1 MPHPSSPLLTASIAA
16 VLAAGLGC
24 SNHEGAK
31 DAPRDP
37 MKQPAVEAIFATAR
51 AEGAGAALDSLAA
64 AIARDSSLA
73 PLGHQV
79 AHGVGRYLVALDGY
93 SPALLASCR
102 PSFQA
107 GCYHGV
113 LEEYVARVPG
123 GLDSAQ
129 VGTLCQGDAA
139 QPPIVTLECA
149 HGFGHGAFT
158 RAGHGLGPALASCD
172 AMPGAALVRE
182 CQDGV
187 FMQRIVVRFGVVA
200 TGRREAGEAQ
210 PVHEHGTDA
219 TTGAGSEAAR
229 EWSCSE
235 VEPRYRPACWA
246 YEPGA
251 ILSRG
256 AVSAD
261 SLASVCSGL
270 EPSLAAECWRGLGKL
285 WATWKGISGGRTVTD
300 ACARRG
306 SEAGHACLRGVVES
320 LVDLDWSGR
329 LASEFCGA
337 VRPEESG
344 TCAGLLNERVSLT
357 NAPAHK

>member
-1 MPHPSSPLLTASIAA
+1 MPRLSPLL
-16 VLAAGLGC
+16 LAAGC
-24 SNHEGAK
+24 GAGLATSVACAGRESPK
-31 DAPRDP
+31 GEAGDP

-51 AEGAGAALDSLAA
+51 EEGAGAALDSLAV

-79 AHGVGRYLVALDGY
+79 AHGVGRYLVALEGF

-102 PSFQA
+102 PTFQA

-129 VGTLCQGDAA
+129 VRALCRGEVA
-139 QPPIVTLECA
+139 QAPIVTLECA

-158 RAGHGLGPALASCD
+158 RAGHGLAPALASCD
-172 AMPGAALVRE
+172 AMPAEALVRE

-187 FMQRIVVRFGVVA
+187 FMQRIVARFGPVA
-200 TGRREAGEAQ
+200 SRRGQEIGGQ
-210 PVHEHGTDA
+210 PLHDHGTDA
-219 TTGAGSEAAR
+219 TPAERSEDTRA
-229 EWSCSE
+229 WSCND

-251 ILSRG
+251 ILARS

-261 SLASVCSGL
+261 SLAMVCAGL
-270 EPSLAAECWRGLGKL
+270 EPRLASECWRGLGKL
-285 WATWKGISGGRTVTD
+285 WATWKGIPGGRTATE
-300 ACARRG
+300 ACARQG
-306 SEAGHACLRGVVES
+306 SEAESACLRGVIES
-320 LVDLDWSGR
+320 LVDLDWSGQ
-329 LASEFCGA
+329 LASRFCGA
-337 VRPEESG
+337 VRPEDAGE
-344 TCAGLLNERVSLT
+344 CAELMRARVALT
-357 NAPAHK
+357 IIPE